1 MRWLKAVIARLLG
14 TTTAQEPLQAIAQP
28 TQIAGRVSP
37 EPTQPHGKPLSAQP
51 TNAKT
56 ELKRK
61 PKRAQ
66 QTTRASSR
74 KQEHSSVGQTPTLA
88 GQQAQTPVSKTPRPV
103 KPAVKAK
110 SARAQRT
117 TQAQSQVQEQA
128 PVQTRTARP
137 SGVRGRPRKTPV

>member
-1 MRWLKAVIARLLG
+1 MLWLKAVIARLLG
-14 TTTAQEPLQAIAQP
+14 LQTRPLDSHAQP
-28 TQIAGRVSP
+28 TQTVGRVSP
-37 EPTQPHGKPLSAQP
+37 ARTQQHGNQLSAQP

-66 QTTRASSR
+66 STTQASSR
-74 KQEHSSVGQTPTLA
+74 KQELTSAGQTPIPR

-117 TQAQSQVQEQA
+117 TQAQSQKQEQA
-128 PVQTRTARP
+128 LVQTPTARP
-137 SGVRGRPRKTPV
+137 SGVRGRPRKTVA